1 MSVKQIDSYSFG
13 MYRHWVCL
21 LATEIVA
28 IAAATRSP
36 RVLATS
42 KGQTVSGTQEVAIK
56 PVRKVPAAMKKTWVR
71 RLWVQ
76 IPVPAKFSLLQ
87 NLR

>member
-1 MSVKQIDSYSFG
+1 M
-13 MYRHWVCL
+13 

-36 RVLATS
+36 RILATS
-42 KGQTVSGTQEVAIK
+42 KGQTVSGTQEEAIK
-56 PVRKVPAAMKKTWVR
+56 PVRKVPAAMKKMWAR
-71 RLWVQ
+71 RSWVQ